1 MIDPNVRALTELSV
15 AFLDSLTRH
24 REGILNVV
32 SVAAFTP
39 GLGMAVY
46 YASKPMCF
54 RSAKLCTKTLVS
66 RRQGHRALSGAGAI
80 PGARRAFRDRM
91 PNVLMLTAA
100 RLARIGYDGFM
111 GGRRV
116 VVAGMGNR
124 IVVLLLQFMPHALLL
139 PLLDWGMRRSA
150 RPIIAAM
157 LDLEFADNRDTNGGR
172 GVFQF
177 FRPCHSRS

>member
-24 REGILNVV
+24 REGILNVA
-32 SVAAFTP
+32 SIAAFTP

-80 PGARRAFRDRM
+80 TGACRAFRDRM

-116 VVAGMGNR
+116 IVAGMGNR
-124 IVVLLLQFMPHALLL
+124 IFMPHALLL

-150 RPIIAAM
+150 RPIIVAM

-172 GVFQF
+172 GVFRF